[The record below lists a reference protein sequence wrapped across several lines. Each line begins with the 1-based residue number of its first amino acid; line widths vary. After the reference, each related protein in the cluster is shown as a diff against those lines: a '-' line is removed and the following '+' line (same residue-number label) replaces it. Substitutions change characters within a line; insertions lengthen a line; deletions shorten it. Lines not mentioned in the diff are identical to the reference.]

1 MTPIHKAAIVL
12 PWLALC
18 CGCATH
24 APASG
29 GERFVSTVPLANGM
43 VCVVA
48 EGDLE
53 PRSIGTYSVRVYR
66 DLHVGDYIA
75 GAIQRRDGF
84 VRRAYRGS
92 PDGSGRDVIA
102 VEVETAG
109 SGRYAHAE
117 TFVFDASARAVRPT
131 GAE

>member
-1 MTPIHKAAIVL
+1 MC
-12 PWLALC
+12 W
-18 CGCATH
+18 GCAAH
-24 APASG
+24 APVSG

-66 DLHVGDYIA
+66 DLRVGDYVA

-84 VRRAYRGS
+84 VRRAYLDS

-117 TFVFDASARAVRPT
+117 RFVFDGPARAVRPKDSQ
-131 GAE
+131 